1 MGKVIQLLGTYAAR
15 FLSSVGLYEWI
26 TGDDSTT
33 IEQQTIESQ
42 YNYPSYLIYI
52 IGGMVLGL
60 VLLLYKV
67 YKK

>member
-1 MGKVIQLLGTYAAR
+1 MGKIVQLLGTYATR
-15 FLSSVGLYEWI
+15 FLSSIGLYEWI

-42 YNYPSYLIYI
+42 YSYPSYLIYI
-52 IGGMVLGL
+52 IGGLVIGL